1 LRWKYLGC
9 LEENWICNGSSMMS
23 NEIIISQK
31 DVESRIFVIRGVRVM
46 VDSDLAEMYSV
57 DTKRLNEQ
65 ARRNV
70 DRFPEEFRF
79 QLTESEFDN
88 LRSQIG
94 TSSSASLRS
103 QIATLESDETI
114 LRSQIVTSSKVSLRS
129 QIVTLESDET
139 ILRSQIATSSEH
151 GGRRYLPS
159 TY

>member
-1 LRWKYLGC
+1 MVKQM
-9 LEENWICNGSSMMS
+9 SS
-23 NEIIISQK
+23 EIIISQK
-31 DVESRIFVIRGVRVM
+31 DVESRIFVICGVQVM
-46 VDSDLAEMYSV
+46 VDSDLAEMYGV

-65 ARRNV
+65 VRRNV

-88 LRSQIG
+88 LRCQIG

-103 QIATLESDETI
+103 QIA
-114 LRSQIVTSSKVSLRS
+114 
-129 QIVTLESDET
+129 TLESDET